1 MKRWPALFALA
12 CVCGL
17 AIHSDA
23 QQGAEGR
30 PEQRDQRGGGG
41 DAARPDPGRDA
52 GGAAPRIDGGGP
64 GGIGRPEGRP
74 RLPEGMTPEMIRRY
88 MEMRAQMGPGAG
100 QLDAMRNYLDVF
112 DRYSRLSRD
121 PTAAGVSAVV
131 SIPGVPQMPNG
142 ELPAPNT
149 GEQPLFLPSLPS
161 FPSLGEVIGGPSQS
175 NESPNESAKA
185 RESL

>member
-1 MKRWPALFALA
+1 MSQFREQLHVAQLSYHAPLYPDDLASQLLPARRALWPRIVGTVIAGAVAA
-12 CVCGL
+12 CMVMVL
-17 AIHSDA
+17 LSQTIAPPPQQHSERA
-23 QQGAEGR
+23 
-30 PEQRDQRGGGG
+30 
-41 DAARPDPGRDA
+41 AARRQSP
-52 GGAAPRIDGGGP
+52 
-64 GGIGRPEGRP
+64 
-74 RLPEGMTPEMIRRY
+74 
-88 MEMRAQMGPGAG
+88 
-100 QLDAMRNYLDVF
+100 
-112 DRYSRLSRD
+112 
-121 PTAAGVSAVV
+121 AVV